1 MAAQASPL
9 AQIFQPLVVDEV
21 IPEDTQPYAGTRDAV
36 SYGPASRRRLS
47 SGITLQ
53 RMIQPSREGD
63 TLAVQTPDQRSDVS
77 WEPETAE
84 ETAEKEATLGSL
96 EWERRL
102 NALDKGQKRMEDLL
116 GEIVSKLRGE
126 GK

>member
-9 AQIFQPLVVDEV
+9 AQLFQPLIVDEV
-21 IPEDTQPYAGTRDAV
+21 IPEVTQPYAGARDIV

-47 SGITLQ
+47 SGTTLQ
-53 RMIQPSREGD
+53 RMIQSSREGD

-102 NALDKGQKRMEDLL
+102 NALDRGQKRIEELL
-116 GEIVSKLRGE
+116 DEIVSRMRGE
-126 GK
+126 GE